1 MVRSGHVLNAP
12 DVHLQHNGGL
22 QNGFGIPYNI
32 IMVVYNEQ
40 KFWYWLSGS
49 GLEHSYTEF
58 KSLRFIREVRL

>member
-32 IMVVYNEQ
+32 IMVVYNEP
-40 KFWYWLSGS
+40 
-49 GLEHSYTEF
+49 
-58 KSLRFIREVRL
+58 EVLVLVVR